1 MKIILIAGARPNF
14 MKVAPIIRA
23 INSFNQTNSIN
34 SINYTLVHTG
44 QHYDYEMS
52 KVFFEDLELPDPDVY
67 LGTGSGTHAEQTANV
82 MVKFE
87 KVLMAERPD
96 MVIVVGDVNSTL
108 ACAVAASKIDYG
120 EEGQKKQRSRNKKTD
135 ISHLTSDICGRR
147 PLIAHV
153 EAGLRSFDRSMPE
166 EINRILTDAISDYLF
181 TPSKD
186 ANENLKREG
195 ISEDK
200 IFFVGNVMVDSL
212 HLSLEK
218 AKKSNVLKKL
228 GLQKELPTSNC
239 QLPTANFS
247 LSGNCQLTTDYCLLT
262 LHRPSNVDKRDT
274 FSKLLKELNE
284 IAKHIPVIFPAHPRT
299 KKQIE
304 ALGFQHYF
312 TNTSTQNSKL
322 VTHKCGI
329 HFVDPL
335 GYLDFLSLMMH
346 SRFVITDSGGVQEET
361 TVLGIPCFTLRDTTE
376 RPVTITEGTN
386 RLVSIEN
393 LVSDINKIL
402 TFHKSNSV
410 ESIPSTHS
418 TNSKKIPK
426 FWDGKASERII
437 KILCGYNEK

>member
-14 MKVAPIIRA
+14 MKIAPIIRA
-23 INSFNQTNSIN
+23 INSFNQTNPINPTN
-34 SINYTLVHTG
+34 SINYSLVHTG
-44 QHYDYEMS
+44 QHYDYKMS
-52 KVFFEDLELPDPDVY
+52 KVFFEDLELPDPDIY

-96 MVIVVGDVNSTL
+96 MVMVVGDVNSTL
-108 ACAVAASKIDYG
+108 ACALAASKIDYG
-120 EEGQKKQRSRNKKTD
+120 EEGQKKQRSRSKKTD
-135 ISHLTSDICGRR
+135 IWHLTSDSCGRR

-212 HLSLEK
+212 LFNLEK
-218 AKKSNVLKKL
+218 VKKSSILKRL
-228 GLQKELPTSNC
+228 GLQKELPDNC
-239 QLPTANFS
+239 QLPTENC
-247 LSGNCQLTTDYCLLT
+247 LSTDNCQRTTDYCLLT
-262 LHRPSNVDKRDT
+262 LHRPGNIDQKDCFLSIIKALT
-274 FSKLLKELNE
+274 E
-284 IAKHIPVIFPAHPRT
+284 IGENIPIIFPVHPRT
-299 KKQIE
+299 RKQIE
-304 ALGFQHYF
+304 TFGLQRYF
-312 TNTSTQNSKL
+312 INSSTQNSKL

-335 GYLDFLSLMMH
+335 GYLDFINLMMH

-361 TVLGIPCFTLRDTTE
+361 TVLGIPCFTLRNTTE

-386 RLVSIEN
+386 RLINIEN
-393 LVSDINKIL
+393 LFSEVNAIFNL
-402 TFHKSNSV
+402 YNT
-410 ESIPSTHS
+410 
-418 TNSKKIPK
+418 TNSKPSSYNVKHKIPE
-426 FWDGKASERII
+426 FWDGRASERII
-437 KILCGYNEK
+437 NILSEYFFI